1 MPEATNMGILSLVPL
16 TITLVLAFW
25 KKDAIFALFI
35 GCLSGVIILGMDPA
49 FGLSALAEEALGN
62 EDFIWILM
70 IQVFIGI
77 MIAFFMKAGVVHA
90 FAEMLAGKV
99 KTAKGIKLAT
109 WVIGLFTVDD
119 YMSPLLRGVVMRP
132 LSDEKHIPREKLA
145 FLLDSTCSSVC
156 TIIPF
161 MAWGAYVAG
170 LVADIGGPVTSTNE
184 GVAAYIAAIPFNF
197 YAISL
202 LVITLLVALE
212 IIPDFG
218 PMKKAEKRAKE
229 TGAVLREGAVP
240 MIGSELEELQ
250 SGKEELKVKPS
261 VLLDFIIPVII
272 LVVMA
277 VVTYITKGG
286 VKILECFIVA
296 VFYLAIEMSIRGIFD
311 SVKDM
316 VDTATKGIKSVM
328 SATLI
333 LALAYCINTITNSM
347 GAADFIINSTE
358 SWMTPVMFLAV
369 TFIIGAL
376 MSFFTGSSWG
386 TFAICIPLAVPI
398 AYSFTGGELGTLV
411 YTAIGAVVSGGLF
424 GDHCSPVS
432 DTTVLSS
439 LGAACDHI
447 DHVRTQVPYAIL
459 AATISVIGWIIVA
472 LVAV

>member
-1 MPEATNMGILSLVPL
+1 
-16 TITLVLAFW
+16 
-25 KKDAIFALFI
+25 
-35 GCLSGVIILGMDPA
+35 
-49 FGLSALAEEALGN
+49 
-62 EDFIWILM
+62 
-70 IQVFIGI
+70 
-77 MIAFFMKAGVVHA
+77 
-90 FAEMLAGKV
+90 
-99 KTAKGIKLAT
+99 
-109 WVIGLFTVDD
+109 
-119 YMSPLLRGVVMRP
+119 MRP

-386 TFAICIPLAVPI
+386 TFAICIPLAVPM

>member
-286 VKILECFIVA
+286 VKILEC
-296 VFYLAIEMSIRGIFD
+296 L
-311 SVKDM
+311 
-316 VDTATKGIKSVM
+316 
-328 SATLI
+328 
-333 LALAYCINTITNSM
+333 
-347 GAADFIINSTE
+347 
-358 SWMTPVMFLAV
+358 
-369 TFIIGAL
+369 
-376 MSFFTGSSWG
+376 
-386 TFAICIPLAVPI
+386 
-398 AYSFTGGELGTLV
+398 
-411 YTAIGAVVSGGLF
+411 
-424 GDHCSPVS
+424 
-432 DTTVLSS
+432 
-439 LGAACDHI
+439 
-447 DHVRTQVPYAIL
+447 
-459 AATISVIGWIIVA
+459 
-472 LVAV
+472 

>member
-161 MAWGAYVAG
+161 MAWGHMWR
-170 LVADIGGPVTSTNE
+170 D
-184 GVAAYIAAIPFNF
+184 
-197 YAISL
+197 L
-202 LVITLLVALE
+202 L
-212 IIPDFG
+212 
-218 PMKKAEKRAKE
+218 
-229 TGAVLREGAVP
+229 
-240 MIGSELEELQ
+240 
-250 SGKEELKVKPS
+250 
-261 VLLDFIIPVII
+261 
-272 LVVMA
+272 
-277 VVTYITKGG
+277 
-286 VKILECFIVA
+286 
-296 VFYLAIEMSIRGIFD
+296 
-311 SVKDM
+311 
-316 VDTATKGIKSVM
+316 
-328 SATLI
+328 LI
-333 LALAYCINTITNSM
+333 
-347 GAADFIINSTE
+347 
-358 SWMTPVMFLAV
+358 
-369 TFIIGAL
+369 
-376 MSFFTGSSWG
+376 
-386 TFAICIPLAVPI
+386 
-398 AYSFTGGELGTLV
+398 
-411 YTAIGAVVSGGLF
+411 
-424 GDHCSPVS
+424 
-432 DTTVLSS
+432 
-439 LGAACDHI
+439 
-447 DHVRTQVPYAIL
+447 
-459 AATISVIGWIIVA
+459 
-472 LVAV
+472 

>member
-1 MPEATNMGILSLVPL
+1 
-16 TITLVLAFW
+16 
-25 KKDAIFALFI
+25 
-35 GCLSGVIILGMDPA
+35 
-49 FGLSALAEEALGN
+49 
-62 EDFIWILM
+62 
-70 IQVFIGI
+70 
-77 MIAFFMKAGVVHA
+77 
-90 FAEMLAGKV
+90 
-99 KTAKGIKLAT
+99 
-109 WVIGLFTVDD
+109 
-119 YMSPLLRGVVMRP
+119 
-132 LSDEKHIPREKLA
+132 
-145 FLLDSTCSSVC
+145 
-156 TIIPF
+156 
-161 MAWGAYVAG
+161 
-170 LVADIGGPVTSTNE
+170 
-184 GVAAYIAAIPFNF
+184 
-197 YAISL
+197 
-202 LVITLLVALE
+202 
-212 IIPDFG
+212 
-218 PMKKAEKRAKE
+218 
-229 TGAVLREGAVP
+229 
-240 MIGSELEELQ
+240 MIGTELEELQ

-277 VVTYITKGG
+277 VITYITKGG

-311 SVKDM
+311 SIKDM

-369 TFIIGAL
+369 TFIIAAV

-386 TFAICIPLAVPI
+386 TFAICIPLAVPM

>member
-1 MPEATNMGILSLVPL
+1 M
-16 TITLVLAFW
+16 
-25 KKDAIFALFI
+25 DA
-35 GCLSGVIILGMDPA
+35 
-49 FGLSALAEEALGN
+49 
-62 EDFIWILM
+62 
-70 IQVFIGI
+70 
-77 MIAFFMKAGVVHA
+77 
-90 FAEMLAGKV
+90 
-99 KTAKGIKLAT
+99 
-109 WVIGLFTVDD
+109 
-119 YMSPLLRGVVMRP
+119 Y
-132 LSDEKHIPREKLA
+132 
-145 FLLDSTCSSVC
+145 
-156 TIIPF
+156 
-161 MAWGAYVAG
+161 
-170 LVADIGGPVTSTNE
+170 
-184 GVAAYIAAIPFNF
+184 AIPFNF

-386 TFAICIPLAVPI
+386 TFAICIPLAVPM

-459 AATISVIGWIIVA
+459 AATNSVIGWIIVA